1 LLQGLPNALEPRER
15 SAPDQ
20 KTAANLPADTPA
32 TDTPAS
38 RLRLPANKHD
48 DVPTALLDAVIR
60 DAERKFWVAEAA
72 PARPLTA
79 KDKQK
84 GVERAPLDGPVEAE
98 GKGRETVS
106 PGTSIEA
113 AGSAEV
119 RNDSVAG
126 DGLDRIPL

>member
-1 LLQGLPNALEPRER
+1 M
-15 SAPDQ
+15 
-20 KTAANLPADTPA
+20 
-32 TDTPAS
+32 
-38 RLRLPANKHD
+38 PANKHD

-84 GVERAPLDGPVEAE
+84 GVNRAPLDGAVISE
-98 GKGRETVS
+98 GNGREPVS
-106 PGTSIEA
+106 ARTSTEA

-119 RNDSVAG
+119 RDDSVT
-126 DGLDRIPL
+126 DNSLDRIPL